1 MLVLSGG
8 ISPRVFP
15 SSILAYWSGEVEI
28 GGVRIRFYFTLST
41 SMFGGNE
48 EVNVAEKSL
57 AHLAK

>member
-1 MLVLSGG
+1 MVFPQGFF
-8 ISPRVFP
+8 PQVFP